1 MNQVCFKRSQN
12 NANGIYNQE
21 KQGLFKYYCQV
32 GRIVIG
38 DTNAI

>member
-1 MNQVCFKRSQN
+1 MNQVFVKRSQN
-12 NANGIYNQE
+12 NANAIYNQE
-21 KQGLFKYYCQV
+21 KQGLFGYNCQV